1 MGLCVCVCVCAMTTL
16 DDVIPAFKN
25 SVYNKMGEKKYGERI
40 GFDDQNSSASGLLTR
55 FREIYERM
63 KLFSSALFEGTW
75 KIKKEGEKRL
85 LKVAWEGGGEVRRS
99 ERSSLLMVSE
109 TSYIFGGGGGIC
121 SGTGLEFLEVG

>member
-1 MGLCVCVCVCAMTTL
+1 MTTSSPRL
-16 DDVIPAFKN
+16 KIRFIIK
-25 SVYNKMGEKKYGERI
+25 EKKYGERI

-63 KLFSSALFEGTW
+63 KFFSSALFEGTW

-99 ERSSLLMVSE
+99 ERSSLLMVSG

>member
-1 MGLCVCVCVCAMTTL
+1 MTTSSPRL
-16 DDVIPAFKN
+16 KIPFIIK
-25 SVYNKMGEKKYGERI
+25 EKKYEERI

-85 LKVAWEGGGEVRRS
+85 LKVAWKGEVRRS
-99 ERSSLLMVSE
+99 ERSSLLMVSG

-121 SGTGLEFLEVG
+121 SRTGLEFLEVG